1 MTEQPILQGDKHLSL
16 SAKIEALLFVAPGTV
31 SISQLSTALGEDNR
45 SIENELKIL
54 EEKYTNRGVRL
65 QRHRN
70 RIQLVTAPEAAPVVE
85 FFLGLETTTQL
96 SQAALETI
104 SIIAYRQPIT
114 RPQIDSIRGVNSDGV
129 MKTLLSKGLIQ
140 EVGRAGSPGRPFLFS
155 TTPDFLGYFGLT
167 SLEELPP
174 LDLENT
180 TPIEQPENDTLL
192 KD

>member
-180 TPIEQPENDTLL
+180 TPIEQPENDTQL